1 LKINVTP
8 GVAALPED
16 FTFAFWFM
24 YVEPDLT
31 VDRYRA
37 FNYEVVNAFG
47 RVKVGMTRPGNVVQ
61 HRVGVE
67 VVQNTQGVAENFL
80 NTA

>member
-1 LKINVTP
+1 
-8 GVAALPED
+8 
-16 FTFAFWFM
+16 M

-37 FNYEVVNAFG
+37 FNYEVVNAFA
-47 RVKVGMTRPGNVVQ
+47 RVKVKITRPGNGAQ

-67 VVQNTQGVAENFL
+67 VVQNSQGIAENFL
-80 NTA
+80 NTP

>member
-1 LKINVTP
+1 
-8 GVAALPED
+8 
-16 FTFAFWFM
+16 M

-37 FNYEVVNAFG
+37 FNYEVLNAFG
-47 RVKVGMTRPGNVVQ
+47 RVKVQIARPGNGLQ

-67 VVQNTQGVAENFL
+67 VVQNTQGIAENFL
-80 NTA
+80 NNA

>member
-1 LKINVTP
+1 
-8 GVAALPED
+8 
-16 FTFAFWFM
+16 M

-47 RVKVGMTRPGNVVQ
+47 RVKVKITRPGNGLQ

-67 VVQNTQGVAENFL
+67 VVQNT
-80 NTA
+80 